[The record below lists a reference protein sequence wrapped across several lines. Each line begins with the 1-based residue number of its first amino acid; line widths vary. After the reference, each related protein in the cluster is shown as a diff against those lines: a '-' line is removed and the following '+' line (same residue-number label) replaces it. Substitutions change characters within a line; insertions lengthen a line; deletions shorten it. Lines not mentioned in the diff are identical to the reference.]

1 MGNITS
7 QGTTIG
13 LGDAASPEL
22 YPAIAQVTS
31 MSGPDGSA
39 SEIDVT
45 NLSSTAK
52 EFILGLKDEG
62 SIQLSM
68 IWDER
73 LTSHAALRTLFGS
86 GASNNFQIA
95 DAGSPTKY
103 YTFPAFVSTLSMSTG
118 VDEVQ
123 RADVNLRISSAI
135 VITP

>member
-22 YPAIAQVTS
+22 YPAIPQVTNL
-31 MSGPDGSA
+31 SGPDGSA

-62 SIQLSM
+62 SISM
-68 IWDER
+68 DIIWDER
-73 LTSHAALRTLFGS
+73 LASHASLRSLFAS
-86 GASNNFQIA
+86 GASNNFRIS
-95 DAGSPTKY
+95 DAGSPIKN
-103 YTFPAFVSTLSMSTG
+103 YTFPAFVSTLSMSSG

-123 RADVNLRISSAI
+123 RASVNLRISSAI
-135 VITP
+135 VIT

>member
-1 MGNITS
+1 MSNITS
-7 QGTTIG
+7 QGTTVAIF
-13 LGDAASPEL
+13 DVSTSPE
-22 YPAIAQVTS
+22 YTDIPQVTS

-73 LTSHAALRTLFGS
+73 LTNHALLRTKFGS
-86 GASNNFQIA
+86 GVSTSFRIT
-95 DAGSPTKY
+95 DAGSPQKI

-135 VITP
+135 VIT

>member
-13 LGDAASPEL
+13 IGDGASPEV
-22 YPAIAQVTS
+22 YTSISQVTN
-31 MSGPDGSA
+31 MSGPDGSS

-62 SIQLSM
+62 SISLD
-68 IWDER
+68 IVWDER
-73 LTSHAALRTLFGS
+73 DTQHALLRTRFGD
-86 GASNNFQIA
+86 GASTNFRIT
-95 DAGSPTKY
+95 DAGSPQKT
-103 YTFPAFVSTLSMSTG
+103 YTFPAFVQGLSMSMG

-123 RADVNLRISSAI
+123 RASVNLRVSSAI
-135 VITP
+135 VIA